1 MPKNRKERDRQQI
14 ENTIDNLHEA
24 HETLMN
30 EAVPEEEKKRI
41 REKNRHR
48 EEQIASLKEELEE
61 E

>member
-24 HETLMN
+24 RETLMN
-30 EAVPEEEKKRI
+30 EAVPEEEKNEL
-41 REKNRHR
+41 EKNRHR
-48 EEQIASLKEELEE
+48 EDQIASLKEELEE

>member
-24 HETLMN
+24 RETLMN
-30 EAVPEEEKKRI
+30 EAVPEEEKKQI

>member
-24 HETLMN
+24 RETLMN